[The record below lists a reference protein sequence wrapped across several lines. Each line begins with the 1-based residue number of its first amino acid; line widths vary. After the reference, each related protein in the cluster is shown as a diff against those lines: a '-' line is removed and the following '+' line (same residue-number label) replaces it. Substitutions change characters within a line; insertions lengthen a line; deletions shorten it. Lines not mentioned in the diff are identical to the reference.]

1 LFSKDRRKAIYI
13 LFGRGD
19 TIRRKNGFLFSVAG
33 RFVFGG

>member
-1 LFSKDRRKAIYI
+1 LLFQNRRKAIYI

-19 TIRRKNGFLFSVAG
+19 TIRRKNGSLFSVAG